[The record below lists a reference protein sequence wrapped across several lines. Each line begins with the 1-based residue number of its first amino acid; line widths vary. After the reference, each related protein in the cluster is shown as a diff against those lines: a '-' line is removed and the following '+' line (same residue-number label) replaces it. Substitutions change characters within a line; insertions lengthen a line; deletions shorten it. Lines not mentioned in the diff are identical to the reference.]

1 LHKSLIHSDFFVS
14 ENPLFYPPAID
25 SIPLLRQTQTGYI
38 TRLEAGEIDTPR
50 TPTKLIKKYN
60 MSSLLYEMLQDTPS
74 LNITIN
80 AGQLIEAI
88 DYCVNKTRKEL
99 EQQITDANTETYP
112 SPDQVAKI
120 LDVDKS
126 TLWRWRKQGYLI
138 PIEVGGKRRYRMS
151 DVKKILEG

>member
-1 LHKSLIHSDFFVS
+1 M
-14 ENPLFYPPAID
+14 N
-25 SIPLLRQTQTGYI
+25 
-38 TRLEAGEIDTPR
+38 
-50 TPTKLIKKYN
+50 
-60 MSSLLYEMLQDTPS
+60 LYDLLQDNAQ

-80 AGQLIEAI
+80 SGQLIEAI

-126 TLWRWRKQGYLI
+126 TLWRWRKNGYLM
-138 PIEVGGKRRYRMS
+138 PIEIGGKRRYRMS
-151 DVKKILEG
+151 DINKILKGGKQYETL